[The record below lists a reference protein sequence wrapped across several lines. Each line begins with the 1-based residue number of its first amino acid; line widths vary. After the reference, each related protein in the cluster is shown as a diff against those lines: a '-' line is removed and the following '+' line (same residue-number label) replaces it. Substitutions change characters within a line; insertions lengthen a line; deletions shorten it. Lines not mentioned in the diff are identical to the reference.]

1 MQVIVG
7 MDGKEYQVGEGGA
20 YKLQKNGIIGGWND
34 EGRYRFIT
42 KVADKALVVK
52 ETVITSENATQF
64 KLARAKKQ
72 QLSEEYAMKGL
83 SRLSSDSAMEAWADL
98 AETRAREGLRTDMIG
113 VKSTEIVG
121 KMTGL
126 MPDRRILADDTPND
140 VGIRLDISKDVLADA
155 LAVIH
160 ELRSKDTI
168 DGEFDVVK

>member
-1 MQVIVG
+1 MQIIVG
-7 MDGKEYQVGEGGA
+7 MDGKEYDVGEGGN

-34 EGRYRFIT
+34 EHRYRFIT
-42 KVADKALVVK
+42 KVADKALVKK
-52 ETVITSENATQF
+52 ETIITSENATQF

-98 AETRAREGLRTDMIG
+98 AETRAREAQRTDMIG

-126 MPDRRILADDTPND
+126 MPDRRILADETPND
-140 VGIRLDISKDVLADA
+140 VGLRLDISKDVLVDA
-155 LAVIH
+155 LAVIK
-160 ELRSKDTI
+160 ELRGKDTV
-168 DGEFDVVK
+168 DGDFTVV

>member
-7 MDGKEYQVGEGGA
+7 MDGKEYEVGEGGA

-42 KVADKALVVK
+42 KVADKALIK
-52 ETVITSENATQF
+52 QETAITSENATQF

-72 QLSEEYAMKGL
+72 QLSEQFAMKGL
-83 SRLSSDSAMEAWADL
+83 SRLSTDSAMEAWADL
-98 AETRAREGLRTDMIG
+98 AEIRAKEAKRTDMIG

-126 MPDRRILADDTPND
+126 MPDRRILSDDVPND

-160 ELRSKDTI
+160 ELRNKDTV
-168 DGEFDVVK
+168 DGEFDVV

>member
-1 MQVIVG
+1 MQVVAG

-34 EGRYRFIT
+34 DGRYRFIT
-42 KVADKALVVK
+42 KVADKAMIAK
-52 ETVITSENATQF
+52 ETAITVENATQF

-83 SRLSSDSAMEAWADL
+83 SRLSTGSAMEAWADL

-160 ELRSKDTI
+160 ELRSRDTI
-168 DGEFDVVK
+168 DGDFDVVK